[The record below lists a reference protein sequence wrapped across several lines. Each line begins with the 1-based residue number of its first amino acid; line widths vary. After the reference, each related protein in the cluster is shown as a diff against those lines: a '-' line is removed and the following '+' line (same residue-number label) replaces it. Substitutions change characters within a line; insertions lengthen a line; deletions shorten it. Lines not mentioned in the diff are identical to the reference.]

1 MFDKVDGR
9 SDIRERGGGD
19 ERRRVNVEAKNNKK
33 INPTKKTKIRYF
45 M

>member
-1 MFDKVDGR
+1 MGEVILEK
-9 SDIRERGGGD
+9 EGGGD

-33 INPTKKTKIRYF
+33 IKPTKKTKIRYF